1 MPLFPAAECYSLMGA
16 IDRWVVK
23 KTLETLGQDIDYV
36 QNRMS
41 TCSIN
46 LSGQSISDDRFMSA
60 LAKMIEDMD
69 ILPELLCFEITETAV
84 ISNLSSATRL
94 IDTLRAMGCQLAL
107 DDFGVGLSS
116 FGYLKNLV
124 VDYLKLDGCFIKG
137 MTRDSTDYAMVHA
150 INYVGQTLRIKTIA
164 EFVENRETLEALRDI
179 GVDYAQG
186 YGVAKPLPL
195 EDALYGRQQKPALK
209 LVSAE

>member
-1 MPLFPAAECYSLMGA
+1 VRNKLHGEVLVRILDHDGSLIGPDAFIPAAECYSLMGA

-94 IDTLRAMGCQLAL
+94 IDTLR
-107 DDFGVGLSS
+107 
-116 FGYLKNLV
+116 
-124 VDYLKLDGCFIKG
+124 
-137 MTRDSTDYAMVHA
+137 
-150 INYVGQTLRIKTIA
+150 
-164 EFVENRETLEALRDI
+164 DI

-209 LVSAE
+209 LVSAK